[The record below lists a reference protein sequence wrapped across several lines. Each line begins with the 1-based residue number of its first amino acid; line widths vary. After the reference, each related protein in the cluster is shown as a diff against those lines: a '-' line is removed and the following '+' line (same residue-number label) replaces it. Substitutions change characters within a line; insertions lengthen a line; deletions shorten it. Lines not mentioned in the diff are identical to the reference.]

1 MLIIMKKIPVTLIID
16 DPAPVISVYYT
27 HCSPQIT
34 KDGRPMI
41 RNVPNSMLF
50 DFCDVIERH
59 GIKGKYSV
67 VPMPGNEG
75 DIINGINGVD
85 KKDMDEWIDTVKKRV
100 APLFSICPEVLSHN
114 KAVDLETGKALEQIE
129 RDWASD
135 KDRTVLTPY
144 ITKALSLLKE
154 AGFDAS
160 GVTSPW
166 DFGIEVEDEY
176 VYSISKSF
184 YDVYGKNKCWYFLRS
199 LRDRYDAKPWV
210 AYDED
215 GRSVVCIA
223 DTLRDHFWQ
232 TIDTTQN
239 SDEFVK
245 KIADE
250 IITEDGKGG
259 EMIEVINRRGYPV
272 LITHWQSL
280 MSNGLG
286 TGIRALDEVG
296 RRINSLLGDKV
307 QWVSFEELMNM
318 VLEDKENYPKPVFNS
333 NRR

>member
-1 MLIIMKKIPVTLIID
+1 MKKIPVTLIID

-27 HCSPQIT
+27 HCNPKIT

-75 DIINGINGVD
+75 DIINGINGVERA
-85 KKDMDEWIDTVKKRV
+85 DMELWMDTVKKRV
-100 APLFSICPEVLSHN
+100 APLFSICPEILSHN
-114 KAVDLETGKALEQIE
+114 KAVDLETGLALPQNE

-135 KDRTVLTPY
+135 KDRSVLTPY
-144 ITKALSLLKE
+144 ISKALSLLKE

-166 DFGIEVEDEY
+166 DFGIEVENEY
-176 VYSISKSF
+176 VYSISKAF
-184 YDVYGKNKCWYFLRS
+184 EDIYGKKDAWYFLRS
-199 LRDRYDAKPWV
+199 LRGRDDAKPWL
-210 AYDED
+210 AYEGE
-215 GRSVVCIA
+215 GRRVVCIA
-223 DTLRDHFWQ
+223 DTLNDHFWQ
-232 TIDTTQN
+232 TINTTRC
-239 SDEFVK
+239 DEEFVNR
-245 KIADE
+245 IADE
-250 IITEDGKGG
+250 IITKDGTAG
-259 EMIEVINRRGYPV
+259 EMIEVMNRGGYPV

-280 MSNGLG
+280 ISNGLG

-296 RRINSLLGDKV
+296 KRINSLLGDKV
-307 QWVSFEELMNM
+307 EWMSFEEIMNL
-318 VLEDKENYPKPVFNS
+318 VLENKDDYPKPVFTKMS
-333 NRR
+333 R

>member
-1 MLIIMKKIPVTLIID
+1 MKKIPVTLIID

-27 HCSPQIT
+27 HCYPRIT

-59 GIKGKYSV
+59 GIKGKFSV

-85 KKDMDEWIDTVKKRV
+85 KKDMDEWINTVQKRV

-114 KAVDLETGKALEQIE
+114 KAVDLETGKALEQNE

-144 ITKALSLLKE
+144 ISKALSLLKE

-166 DFGIEVEDEY
+166 DFGIEVEEEY
-176 VYSISKSF
+176 VYSISKAF
-184 YDVYGKNKCWYFLRS
+184 ADVYGKNKSWYFLRS
-199 LRDRYDAKPWV
+199 LRGRYDAKPWV
-210 AYDED
+210 AYDD
-215 GRSVVCIA
+215 GDRSVVCIA
-223 DTLRDHFWQ
+223 DTLSDHFWQ
-232 TIDTTQN
+232 TINTTRD
-239 SDEFVK
+239 DEEFIK

-259 EMIEVINRRGYPV
+259 EMIEVMNRGGYPV

-280 MSNGLG
+280 ISNGLG

-296 RRINSLLGDKV
+296 RRINALLGDKV
-307 QWVSFEELMNM
+307 EWMSFEEIMNM